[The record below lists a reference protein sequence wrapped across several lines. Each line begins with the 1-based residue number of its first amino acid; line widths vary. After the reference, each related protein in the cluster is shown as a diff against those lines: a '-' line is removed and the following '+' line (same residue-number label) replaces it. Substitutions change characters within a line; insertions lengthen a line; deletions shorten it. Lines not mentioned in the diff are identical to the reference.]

1 MKNLFR
7 DLGIAIPPNLRDLD
21 TQPTTLL
28 LLTPVSAADIRY
40 DAAGNRWQV
49 TVSQHNLGRVPL
61 EPVTY
66 KRRTLRPFG
75 SSRISRAVMS
85 LTESAMRTVARAEVG
100 AEFFSAPQRYLLGA
114 DEDAFQRPDGSKVS
128 LGVVVRGGDWVAGG
142 FVGDCAGQYVVG

>member
-85 LTESAMRTVARAEVG
+85 LTESAMRTVARAT
-100 AEFFSAPQRYLLGA
+100 LGYIA
-114 DEDAFQRPDGSKVS
+114 STMHVANRAILMPVSVPDGAPGAPCGAAAHGCRS
-128 LGVVVRGGDWVAGG
+128 
-142 FVGDCAGQYVVG
+142 GQTISCQLLAR

>member
-66 KRRTLRPFG
+66 KWGYPQIVDTSRLR
-75 SSRISRAVMS
+75 
-85 LTESAMRTVARAEVG
+85 
-100 AEFFSAPQRYLLGA
+100 
-114 DEDAFQRPDGSKVS
+114 
-128 LGVVVRGGDWVAGG
+128 G
-142 FVGDCAGQYVVG
+142 FVLG